1 MKPICFRAIR
11 QQLLYNAH
19 HSILQT
25 HFLPVSR
32 TLADHL
38 LLPGWVCGGGG
49 CLLLSSRRFPFSPPH
64 RRCPPFPH
72 SPCLVHLLI
81 DSLEGKWMKCTRC
94 GATSGFSSHDEC
106 CARPRSA
113 PFLTIFLSKQLPTLS
128 LSLSLPKSLI
138 TLTEPNRAGE
148 GRVDWPRRDGS
159 FAKARSRYTPLRT
172 HKDSRHKKTKN
183 KPNVT
188 SKWDSPLYWTS
199 NRSST
204 QLVFYIWKFT
214 ISCQTSGATDGGKQY
229 TQRGT
234 DSRRPWRDRVS
245 CFSLL
250 SFSGL
255 QTRPARAR
263 NKRRIIKS
271 SWILSFRS
279 L

>member
-128 LSLSLPKSLI
+128 LSLSPQEFNYSHGNQPGWRGESWLATAWWIVRQSAFTLHSL
-138 TLTEPNRAGE
+138 A
-148 GRVDWPRRDGS
+148 
-159 FAKARSRYTPLRT
+159 
-172 HKDSRHKKTKN
+172 H
-183 KPNVT
+183 
-188 SKWDSPLYWTS
+188 
-199 NRSST
+199 T
-204 QLVFYIWKFT
+204 QG
-214 ISCQTSGATDGGKQY
+214 Q
-229 TQRGT
+229 
-234 DSRRPWRDRVS
+234 
-245 CFSLL
+245 
-250 SFSGL
+250 
-255 QTRPARAR
+255 
-263 NKRRIIKS
+263 
-271 SWILSFRS
+271 
-279 L
+279 